1 MTRRTSLTWRSVG
14 PIAAVAA
21 TLAACEG
28 GGKSTVQVGYRGV
41 GEEANYDNS
50 DLRKSVALNR
60 APAPLPPAGP
70 SVPGQWQ
77 NVQVLTD
84 VSASEF
90 TRTMTAMS
98 EWVAG
103 SPTNCAYCHS
113 LANFASDSLYTKVVA
128 RRMLQMTRHVNTE
141 WRAHVAKTGV
151 TCYTCHRGQ
160 PVPAGIWHYTDENQ
174 YLRAYLDR
182 SDVRVQSY
190 SALPTAD
197 NRSSIKQTEN
207 TYGLMIGMSRA
218 LGVNCTFCH
227 NSRSW
232 ATWQNG
238 PPARVTALYGLRMTR
253 DLNTEYLSSLGAT
266 FPAVRRGPLGDAP
279 KLQCLTCHQ
288 GVFKPLYG
296 ASMAKDYPALWGHG
310 GPWDAPLPSDTA
322 AAGIVN
328 LRGADSIPTDA
339 SPRVPAIIPHSR
351 PAPRPGI
358 ALAPGTTVPGTP
370 SPVTVTPVAP
380 TAPVPDT
387 SRRGADTTRGTRP
400 PR

>member
-1 MTRRTSLTWRSVG
+1 MMRLRLTVVL
-14 PIAAVAA
+14 AAVAV
-21 TLAACEG
+21 AACEG
-28 GGKSTVQVGYRGV
+28 GKKTTVQVGYRGV

-50 DLRKSVALNR
+50 ELAKQVALNR
-60 APAPLPPAGP
+60 APASLPPAGP
-70 SVPGQWQ
+70 SIPGQWQ

-84 VSASEF
+84 VSAAEF

-113 LANFASDSLYTKVVA
+113 VANFASDSLYTKIVA
-128 RRMLQMTRHVNTE
+128 RRMLQMTRHLNTE
-141 WRAHVAKTGV
+141 WRAHVAQTGV

-160 PVPAGIWHYTDENQ
+160 PVPPAGIWHYTDENQ

-182 SDVRVQSY
+182 EDVRVQSY
-190 SALPTAD
+190 TVLPTSS

-207 TYGLMIGMSRA
+207 TYALMIGMSRA

-232 ATWQNG
+232 ETWHNG

-253 DLNTEYLSSLGAT
+253 DLNTNYLTGLGAT
-266 FPAVRRGPLGDAP
+266 FPAVRRGPLGDVP

-296 ASMAKDYPALWGHG
+296 AKMAKDYPALWGHA
-310 GPWDAPLPSDTA
+310 GPWEAALPGDTA
-322 AAGIVN
+322 AAGIIN
-328 LRGADSIPTDA
+328 LRSADSIPTDA
-339 SPRVPAIIPHSR
+339 SPRVTPLVPHSR
-351 PAPRPGI
+351 PAPQPGI
-358 ALAPGTTVPGTP
+358 TRTVGTTVPGTP
-370 SPVTVTPVAP
+370 SPVTVTPIAP
-380 TAPVPDT
+380 AAAPDT
-387 SRRGADTTRGTRP
+387 ARRAADSTRRT